1 MPDFLEGSAYCHGL
15 STIMECGTNFGFSS
29 GRQRVVENLG
39 DGVDRAVER
48 GVHDRWIGRVSI
60 FVAKEIVATE
70 AAASAGF
77 GKVGGVTVEVQDHV
91 TGAISDGGVWMGHSI
106 TEEPNGCVTG
116 CLHCF

>member
-48 GVHDRWIGRVSI
+48 GVHDRWIGRVNGLVS
-60 FVAKEIVATE
+60 KELVATY
-70 AAASAGF
+70 AAVRSGF

-91 TGAISDGGVWMGHSI
+91 TGAVSDGGVRVGRSI
-106 TEEPNGCVTG
+106 I
-116 CLHCF
+116 